1 MNYPLPLVLAKIGSL
16 FLFHKPTLSSYVID
30 LIAHLMGKSIEFQ
43 VFARPDEATKVVKR
57 MAYTRLQKN
66 CLLSCLCRS
75 ILVNDYL

>member
-57 MAYTRLQKN
+57 MAYTL
-66 CLLSCLCRS
+66 
-75 ILVNDYL
+75 